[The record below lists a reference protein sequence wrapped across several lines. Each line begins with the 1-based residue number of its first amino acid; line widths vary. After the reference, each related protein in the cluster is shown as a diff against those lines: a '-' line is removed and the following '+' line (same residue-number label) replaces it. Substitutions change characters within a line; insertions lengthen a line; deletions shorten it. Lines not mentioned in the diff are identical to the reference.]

1 MGISTEF
8 HNKIYIN
15 KAKTDVKS
23 EKTYQS
29 KMRISNKYKNKFF

>member
-8 HNKIYIN
+8 HDKIDIN
-15 KAKTDVKS
+15 KVNTDGKS

-29 KMRISNKYKNKFF
+29 KMRISK